1 MNFTKA
7 LLFGA
12 LAGACRS
19 RVPEPQESAPVSPAS
34 AAAAATSATAQAPPA
49 AATPAPPASAANAV
63 TALLKED
70 VKVGKGP
77 AAKAGDTVRVHYTGK
92 LLDGTKFDSS
102 LDRNEPFELKLGAG
116 MVIKGWD
123 EGIPG
128 MKAGGKRKLTIPS
141 DMAYG
146 KNGHP
151 PVIPPNSPLVFDVEL
166 LEIVPAAAP

>member
-1 MNFTKA
+1 MNLTKA
-7 LLFGA
+7 LLFGS
-12 LAGACRS
+12 LAVACQS
-19 RVPEPQESAPVSPAS
+19 RVPEPQETAPVPPPS
-34 AAAAATSATAQAPPA
+34 AAATSATSA
-49 AATPAPPASAANAV
+49 AVTSAASAPAPSASAAKAV

-77 AAKAGDTVRVHYTGK
+77 AAKAGDTVRVHYTGT
-92 LLDGTKFDSS
+92 LLNGTKFDSS
-102 LDRNEPFELKLGAG
+102 RDRNEPFELKLGAG

-128 MKAGGKRKLTIPS
+128 MKVGGKRKLTIPS

-151 PVIPPNSPLVFDVEL
+151 PVIPPDSPLVFDVEL
-166 LEIVPAAAP
+166 MEIVPSAP

>member
-1 MNFTKA
+1 MNLTKA
-7 LLFGA
+7 LFFGA
-12 LAGACRS
+12 LAGACQS
-19 RVPEPQESAPVSPAS
+19 RVPEPQESAPVAPAS
-34 AAAAATSATAQAPPA
+34 AAATPAVAPTLA
-49 AATPAPPASAANAV
+49 AAPTPAPSASAANAV

-166 LEIVPAAAP
+166 IEIVPAAAP